1 MSGPL
6 DGLRKELGTS
16 PPAAIAALT
25 ASEIETLSSL
35 LVSARE
41 RQRDALERAVDDGL
55 GFLPRLLRGAVKKA
69 LFG

>member
-1 MSGPL
+1 VSGAL
-6 DGLRKELGTS
+6 DGLRRDLRAS
-16 PPAAIAALT
+16 PPAAIASLE
-25 ASEIETLSSL
+25 ASEIETLRGL

-41 RQRDALERAVDDGL
+41 RQREALERAVDDGL